1 MCERILVLD
10 IDKLVVSKGTQFPH
24 ADTLQAGGVD
34 PTSLFYF
41 IHLCAVLLS

>member
-1 MCERILVLD
+1 MYERILVLD
-10 IDKLVVSKGTQFPH
+10 IDKLVVSEGTQLPH
-24 ADTLQAGGVD
+24 TDTLQARGVD